1 MAIVYKIHPAIGAAR
16 VGNSAEYYLAPETPG
31 GLPLDSN
38 TGQPIYSGPGVP
50 PQNIYH
56 DASGA
61 LKKQGARFKVFAYDN
76 SNPADPGT
84 RVQAG
89 TTKVNGKT
97 VTAIEWTV
105 YLANKKASWFEFQQL
120 TGSGMEGD
128 LGYIQNNANNPGN
141 KNSSLPFNALR
152 SNVSLGISSD
162 PNTLNDPKR
171 RQLILDPGPR
181 TVSGPKAPAQEFAIA
196 SKGLQP
202 FNVTTLGRIFTDAE
216 CNLIVLAGD
225 GCSGTTD
232 LPPTINV
239 YANNS
244 GWFDDVSDGPVTGV
258 LVLEDGSKVP
268 DRHAVLG
275 VVRAAQICARDH
287 QSGNDV
293 RHDVRCICAALRT
306 QSRPVQQRVS
316 GELQAK
322 PGLGN
327 RSAAEPAEPL
337 SLRCGNRAVRCTRT
351 RGTADPDVA
360 AICGSVCGWSGRPV
374 KPTRARSAMPLL
386 AGDNPSISAFQVSN
400 FLTLTATQYF
410 VLSQYAQGIFSQ
422 SAAPAPGEGVALDRA
437 NLENCVGGAFCPG
450 IEMTWIS
457 RNTTIYMPLPAN
469 PAMSDAFRI
478 KHKNLSGGLTLTNGA
493 DNDYSA
499 GLEPGDIIKYM
510 AQPWQAD
517 FNECSAQP
525 IPDDPAAPPPPPP
538 PSYWWWPAQRPF
550 SVFPADDPSQQV
562 FWTRTSKNPTWYEFD
577 DDLQMVTNWKDMGFI
592 LNIGPAA
599 SPNFVEIERNDKAID
614 DYGEPLIA

>member
-1 MAIVYKIHPAIGAAR
+1 MPTTIRIR
-16 VGNSAEYYLAPETPG
+16 
-31 GLPLDSN
+31 
-38 TGQPIYSGPGVP
+38 
-50 PQNIYH
+50 
-56 DASGA
+56 
-61 LKKQGARFKVFAYDN
+61 R
-76 SNPADPGT
+76 DPGT

-105 YLANKKASWFEFQQL
+105 YLANKKASWFEFEQL

-128 LGYIQNNANNPGN
+128 LGYNQNNANNPG
-141 KNSSLPFNALR
+141 KNSKLPFNALR

-162 PNTLNDPKR
+162 PSTINAANRK
-171 RQLILDPGPR
+171 QLILDPGPR
-181 TVSGPKAPAQEFAIA
+181 TVSGPKAAAQEFTIA
-196 SKGLQP
+196 SKNLQP
-202 FNVTTLGRIFTDAE
+202 FNVTTLGRILTDAD

-232 LPPTINV
+232 LPPKIDR

-268 DRHAVLG
+268 IDTPSWVLCG
-275 VVRAAQICARDH
+275 PPKYAPEITNLVTLYDTMY
-287 QSGNDV
+287 DV
-293 RHDVRCICAALRT
+293 FVQHFELNPGLFNNGFQASYKPSQASEIDSLLSRPDLYHYVASPGSFGASQHAALPT
-306 QSRPVQQRVS
+306 QTSQQFARHLRMVRPAGQTNAS
-316 GELQAK
+316 
-322 PGLGN
+322 PN
-327 RSAAEPAEPL
+327 
-337 SLRCGNRAVRCTRT
+337 
-351 RGTADPDVA
+351 
-360 AICGSVCGWSGRPV
+360 
-374 KPTRARSAMPLL
+374 AMPLL
-386 AGDNPSISAFQVSN
+386 AGDNPISDFQVSN

-410 VLSQYAQGIFSQ
+410 VLSQYAQGIFSP
-422 SAAPAPGEGVALDRA
+422 SAAPKPGDGVALDRA

-499 GLEPGDIIKYM
+499 GLEPGDIVKYM

-517 FNECSAQP
+517 FNECSAQRFRNFRP
-525 IPDDPAAPPPPPP
+525 MPWYLRHRRRPVTGGGRRNGRSRYSRRMTPRSRCSGRGQARTPA
-538 PSYWWWPAQRPF
+538 
-550 SVFPADDPSQQV
+550 
-562 FWTRTSKNPTWYEFD
+562 WYEFD

-592 LNIGPAA
+592 LNIGPADSSKLCRDRTQRQGDRRLRRAADGMTWSAPAA
-599 SPNFVEIERNDKAID
+599 SNAAPWPRQFSAVLA
-614 DYGEPLIA
+614 